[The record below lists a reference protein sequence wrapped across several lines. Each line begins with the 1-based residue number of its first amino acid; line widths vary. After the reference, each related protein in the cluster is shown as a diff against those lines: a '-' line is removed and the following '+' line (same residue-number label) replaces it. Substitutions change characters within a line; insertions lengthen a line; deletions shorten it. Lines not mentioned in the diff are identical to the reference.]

1 LLSVSVVAAAILSG
15 AAAQGVD
22 GLPKCAVSDHF
33 SCPGADEDSVPI
45 LMGSAILCHWC
56 DS

>member
-1 LLSVSVVAAAILSG
+1 MKVLSFSVVAAVILSG

-33 SCPGADEDSVPI
+33 SDPTANDDI
-45 LMGSAILCHWC
+45 RY
-56 DS
+56 